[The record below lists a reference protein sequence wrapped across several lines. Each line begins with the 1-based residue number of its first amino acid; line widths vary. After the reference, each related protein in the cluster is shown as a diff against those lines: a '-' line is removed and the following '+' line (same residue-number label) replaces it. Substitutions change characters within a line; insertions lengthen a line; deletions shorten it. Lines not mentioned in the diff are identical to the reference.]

1 MTGKKKM
8 VMKGRQPELCEM
20 SWMLNF
26 CWDIEDQRPMN
37 NLQTSHYVLKQWSNS
52 ILYKQEGAQKKEIWT
67 FDLNNSCPSIQKY
80 SSVVISTS

>member
-37 NLQTSHYVLKQWSNS
+37 NLQTSHYVLKQ
-52 ILYKQEGAQKKEIWT
+52 
-67 FDLNNSCPSIQKY
+67 
-80 SSVVISTS
+80 